1 MTYDHY
7 RAARTFRRLMEQP
20 TESKSTVDHDLQAS
34 LITEEFMEFMDSH
47 TKEEK
52 FNTLK
57 ELADLAYVCY
67 QYAACRGWNLDEA
80 LDRVHRSNLTK
91 LDDQL
96 RPIKRED
103 GKVLKGPNYRKPYLG
118 DLLD

>member
-7 RAARTFRRLMEQP
+7 RAARTFRRVMDQP
-20 TESKSTVDHDLQAS
+20 TESKSPVDHDLQAA
-34 LITEEFMEFMDSH
+34 LITEEFQEFMDSH
-47 TKEEK
+47 VQEEK

-67 QYAACRGWNLDEA
+67 QYAACRGWDLDEA

-91 LDDQL
+91 LVDGEPL
-96 RPIKRED
+96 KNED

-118 DLLD
+118 DLL

>member
-1 MTYDHY
+1 MSYNHY
-7 RAARTFRRLMEQP
+7 KAARTFRRVMDQP
-20 TESKSTVDHDLQAS
+20 TESNSAIDHDLQAA
-34 LITEEFMEFMDSH
+34 LITEEFQEFMDSH
-47 TKEEK
+47 VQEEK

-91 LDDQL
+91 LVDGEPL
-96 RPIKRED
+96 KNED

-118 DLLD
+118 DLL